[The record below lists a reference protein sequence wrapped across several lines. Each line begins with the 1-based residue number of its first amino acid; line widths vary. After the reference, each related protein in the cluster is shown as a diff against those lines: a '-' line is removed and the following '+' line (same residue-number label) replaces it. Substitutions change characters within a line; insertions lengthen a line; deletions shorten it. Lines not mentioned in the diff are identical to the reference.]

1 MIVCFC
7 FVWGFIR
14 DKLLRISVCVE
25 WNSLSMD
32 WSYSE
37 KLFHALDKIK
47 KHQVCN
53 RLHVGFRFRFSRNLS
68 CYTNQLYFLYTHQ
81 GKNLQRAE
89 FYAVFSVDKQ
99 WANNRCLCFC
109 VMQGKVHL
117 ELRLSEV
124 ITDSGVISHKLA
136 TRWGHSYTQTRKHAK
151 MLGFNVHFLPALP
164 YHLSLFHYG
173 ANRRW
178 QRHFFCT
185 WPFVVWKCDCIHM
198 WLVNLSDE

>member
-32 WSYSE
+32 RSYSE

-47 KHQVCN
+47 KHQVCT
-53 RLHVGFRFRFSRNLS
+53 RLHVGFSFRFSRNLS

-151 MLGFNVHFLPALP
+151 KCLDLMYIFYPHCHTIFLCTTMVLTGGDKDTFFVHGPLLFENVTVF
-164 YHLSLFHYG
+164 
-173 ANRRW
+173 
-178 QRHFFCT
+178 T
-185 WPFVVWKCDCIHM
+185 CD
-198 WLVNLSDE
+198 W

>member
-1 MIVCFC
+1 
-7 FVWGFIR
+7 
-14 DKLLRISVCVE
+14 
-25 WNSLSMD
+25 MD
-32 WSYSE
+32 RSYSE

-47 KHQVCN
+47 KHQVCT
-53 RLHVGFRFRFSRNLS
+53 RLHVGFSFRFSRNLS

-136 TRWGHSYTQTRKHAK
+136 TR
-151 MLGFNVHFLPALP
+151 
-164 YHLSLFHYG
+164 
-173 ANRRW
+173 
-178 QRHFFCT
+178 
-185 WPFVVWKCDCIHM
+185 
-198 WLVNLSDE
+198 